1 MKLLFKLI
9 LIILLICN
17 KSFAKAGKG
26 ELKLDKYTLETF
38 LIYLF
43 AEQPDK
49 NIGNNVKAKPLVF
62 SVDENGWS
70 HSYYY
75 CNYDRC
81 NETGAESQAR
91 LKCEK
96 NSNFVRCWT
105 FARKK
110 RLVWKNSINTKNLNL
125 STYIKQGK
133 LYVAK
138 ILQDKG
144 FYDGDIYELE
154 GIKDTIETNEIIN
167 NNQTDTSSTDINKKS
182 IADQIRDLKDLYD
195 SGVLTKEEFEKAKKK
210 ILN

>member
-1 MKLLFKLI
+1 MKIFLNILF
-9 LIILLICN
+9 ILLLVCS

-26 ELKLDKYTLETF
+26 QLKLDKYTLERF
-38 LIYLF
+38 LIYIY

-49 NIGNNVKAKPLVF
+49 DLGNNVKAKPLIF

-70 HSYYY
+70 FMYYY
-75 CNYDRC
+75 CNFDKC
-81 NETGAESQAR
+81 LDANAERQSK

-96 NSNFVRCWT
+96 SSNFVPCWT

-110 RLVWKNSINTKNLNL
+110 RIVWKNSINKKNLNL
-125 STYIKQGK
+125 SPYIKQGK

-138 ILQDKG
+138 IIQEKG

-154 GIKDTIETNEIIN
+154 GIKDTIEKNEIIN
-167 NNQTDTSSTDINKKS
+167 NNQTDISSTNNNKS
-182 IADQIRDLKDLYD
+182 LSDQIKDLKDLYD
-195 SGVLTKEEFEKAKKK
+195 SGALTKEEFEKAKKK